1 MLSMLSRKLR
11 RDLWQIKGQVVAIAL
26 VMAAGIAMFIVTF
39 GVIDSLKLT
48 RDTYYNSHRFA
59 DVFVSLKRAPRSVL
73 QRLSDIPGVMNLEG
87 RITFGM
93 TLQMPTLQEP
103 ATGTIISL
111 PNHGDPLLN
120 KLYLRMGRYPDVMS
134 VNEVVADDAFV
145 EKHGLHLG
153 DTIEV
158 ILNSIKRELTIVG
171 IAMSPEFVYSIAPGA
186 MMPDPLRFGVFWMR
200 ERSLEATVGM
210 KGAFNDVLLMTEPS
224 ANIEEIK
231 LRLDQTLAIY
241 GSQPSYGREL
251 QLSNFFLS
259 NEIEQLEIM
268 GWVTPFIFLS
278 VAAFLINVVM
288 SRLIQTQREQIG
300 MLKAL
305 GYSNWEIGI
314 HFVKMAS
321 VVTIGGAVIGV
332 GLGIWLAAGL
342 TNMYAEFFRLPI
354 LRYHFSLSI
363 LISAVTICFIAVYA
377 GIYVAVKNAI
387 QLPPS
392 EAMRPEP
399 PSSFKSSFLTSYHW
413 IQHLSYLSR
422 IILRQLERRPKRAL
436 FSVFGLSMAL
446 SILIFS
452 FFIEDS
458 ISRLVNIQYQH
469 AQREDVNISF
479 VEPVSTTVLDSIN
492 QMEGV
497 MAAEPYRDVPVII
510 EFQGQSKQTSLTA
523 TPANA
528 TLKQVLD
535 VNNQPLTIPESGL
548 LISQKLADI
557 LGLSSGDT
565 AIVQIL
571 EEKRQQL
578 HIKVRSINR
587 QWIGLGAYIQSDYL
601 HKLLDQHPRMTTAA
615 IKIDPYEQ
623 DKLFQRLKAI
633 PTIIS
638 LNIVEVL
645 KRTFNEIMAENLY
658 KSMITNIIFASFI
671 CFGVIYNTA
680 RIALSERW
688 RELASLRVL
697 GLTNRE
703 VAFLLFGELSI
714 LTLVAIPV
722 GIFIGRMLS
731 FGMTESMNTEL
742 FRIPFYIEN
751 STYGYGTIILLSSTL
766 ISFLLVWRQLNR
778 IDLVSAQ
785 KGVE

>member
-11 RDLWQIKGQVVAIAL
+11 RDLWQIKGQVIAVAL

-39 GVIDSLKLT
+39 GVVDSLKLT
-48 RDTYYNSHRFA
+48 RDSYYDSHRFA

-73 QRLSDIPGVMNLEG
+73 SRLHDIPGVMNLEG
-87 RITFGM
+87 RISFGM
-93 TLQMPTLQEP
+93 TLQMPKLQEP
-103 ATGTIISL
+103 ATGLILSI
-111 PNHGDPLLN
+111 PNHGEPLLH
-120 KLYLRMGRYPDVMS
+120 KLYLTMGRYPDVMS
-134 VNEVVADDAFV
+134 VNEVVADDAFI
-145 EKHGLHLG
+145 EKHGLALG
-153 DTIEV
+153 DKVEV
-158 ILNSIKRELTIVG
+158 ILNSKKRHLTIVG

-210 KGAFNDVLLMTEPS
+210 KGAFNDVLLMTEPTAS
-224 ANIEEIK
+224 DNTIK
-231 LRLDQTLAIY
+231 TQLDQLLELY

-259 NEIEQLEIM
+259 NEIEQLEII
-268 GWVTPFIFLS
+268 GWITPFIFLS

-305 GYSNWEIGI
+305 GYSNWEIGL
-314 HFVKMAS
+314 HYVKMAS
-321 VVTIGGAVIGV
+321 VVTVAGAVIGV
-332 GLGIWLAAGL
+332 IMGIWLAAGL

-354 LRYHFSLSI
+354 LKYHFSLSI
-363 LISAVTICFIAVYA
+363 ITTAVMICFIAVYG

-387 QLPPS
+387 TLPPS

-399 PSSFKSSFLTSYHW
+399 PTTYKSSFLTSYQW
-413 IQHLSYLSR
+413 IHHLSYLSR
-422 IILRQLERRPKRAL
+422 IILRQLERRPKRAA
-436 FSVFGLSMAL
+436 FSVLGLSMAM

-458 ISRLVNIQYQH
+458 VNQMVNIQYQK

-479 VEPVSTTVLDSIN
+479 VEPVSVSAINSLN

-497 MAAEPYRDVPVII
+497 LTAEPYRDVPVLL
-510 EFQGQSKQTSLTA
+510 EFQGQKKQTSITA
-523 TPANA
+523 TPTNA
-528 TLKQVLD
+528 LLRQILD
-535 VNNQPLTIPESGL
+535 SNNQPVSVPETGL
-548 LISQKLADI
+548 LISEKLADI
-557 LGLSSGDT
+557 LGVKSGDT
-565 AIVQIL
+565 VSVQIL
-571 EEKRQQL
+571 EEKRQEL
-578 HIKVRSINR
+578 MIDVRSINK
-587 QWIGLGAYIQSDYL
+587 QWLGLGAYIHTDYL
-601 HKLLDQHPRMTTAA
+601 HKLLDQHPRMTKAA
-615 IKIDPYEQ
+615 LKIDPQKQEQ
-623 DKLFQRLKAI
+623 LFERLKQV
-633 PTIIS
+633 PQIIG

-645 KRTFNEIMAENLY
+645 KRTFNDIMAENLY
-658 KSMITNIIFASFI
+658 KTMTTNIIFASFI

-697 GLTNRE
+697 GLTDKE
-703 VAFLLFGELSI
+703 VAYLLFGELSL
-714 LTLVAIPV
+714 LTLIAIPV

-731 FGMTESMNTEL
+731 FGMTESMDTEL

-751 STYGYGTIILLSSTL
+751 STYGYGTIILVSSTL
-766 ISFLLVWRQLNR
+766 ISFVLVWRQLNR